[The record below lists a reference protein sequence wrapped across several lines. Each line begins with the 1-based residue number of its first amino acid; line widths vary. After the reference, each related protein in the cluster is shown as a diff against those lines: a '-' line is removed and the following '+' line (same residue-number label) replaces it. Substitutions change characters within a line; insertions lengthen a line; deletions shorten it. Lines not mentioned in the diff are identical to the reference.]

1 MRSSALGGRDRGA
14 VCAKGAGAS
23 KGRVPY
29 ELEKES
35 GNGEREREVGEFR
48 ESRCAGKTRAGNR
61 ALSRVAESSLS
72 VGASHGG
79 TLSLGVTQ
87 GAVAKRS
94 TQFAVKYR
102 TL

>member
-1 MRSSALGGRDRGA
+1 M
-14 VCAKGAGAS
+14 CAKGAGAS

-29 ELEKES
+29 ELVKE
-35 GNGEREREVGEFR
+35 GGVREREREVEEFR
-48 ESRCAGKTRAGNR
+48 ESRCAGKSRAGNL

-72 VGASHGG
+72 VGASRGG
-79 TLSLGVTQ
+79 TLSLRVTQ

-94 TQFAVKYR
+94 MQFAVKGR